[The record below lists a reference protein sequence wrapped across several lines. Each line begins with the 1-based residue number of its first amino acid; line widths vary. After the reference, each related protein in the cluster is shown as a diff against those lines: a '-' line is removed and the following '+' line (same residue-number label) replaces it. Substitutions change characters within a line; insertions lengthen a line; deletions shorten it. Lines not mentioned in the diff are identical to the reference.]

1 METVKLSSKGQ
12 IVIPKEI
19 REAQHFAVGTE
30 FIVAFVGNEIR
41 LKPVPAFAPT
51 RVKEV
56 AGALAKSSRKP
67 LGAKATSEA
76 IGRMLMEADE
86 ASKK

>member
-30 FIVAFVGNEIR
+30 FIITFVGNEIR

-56 AGALAKSSRKP
+56 AGALAKPSRKP
-67 LGAKATSEA
+67 MGAKATAEA

>member
-1 METVKLSSKGQ
+1 MNSSHNSSRLNLL
-12 IVIPKEI
+12 VTKEI

-41 LKPVPAFAPT
+41 LKPVPAFTPT

-56 AGALAKSSRKP
+56 AGVLAKSGRKA
-67 LGAKATSEA
+67 LGAKATAEA
-76 IGRMLMEADE
+76 IGRMLMESDE